1 MVLWVYPL
9 MRTPCF
15 ILLVLLLFGCTS
27 TKPEASLT
35 VEQAT
40 RIARQLANDKAAA
53 LYHWQPFLGSQPA
66 RLVANQ
72 WVWTEHQGFGYGDIQ
87 AEVKLAPDGT
97 AKKVE
102 IQILDSRNILPYH
115 RGF

>member
-40 RIARQLANDKAAA
+40 KIARQLANDKAAA

-102 IQILDSRNILPYH
+102 IQILDSRNILPY
-115 RGF
+115 REF

>member
-1 MVLWVYPL
+1 MGLPSYED
-9 MRTPCF
+9 T
-15 ILLVLLLFGCTS
+15 LFYIVGAAAGWLHQHKTG
-27 TKPEASLT
+27 ASLT

-87 AEVKLAPDGT
+87 ADVELAPDGT

-102 IQILDSRNILPYH
+102 IQILDSRNILP
-115 RGF
+115 

>member
-1 MVLWVYPL
+1 MVLWVYPIVK
-9 MRTPCF
+9 TPCF
-15 ILLVLLLFGCTS
+15 ILLALLLVGCAS
-27 TKPEASLT
+27 TKPGASLT

-53 LYHWQPFLGSQPA
+53 LYHWQPFLGSQTA

-87 AEVKLAPDGT
+87 ADVELAPDGT
-97 AKKVE
+97 PKKVE
-102 IQILDSRNILPYH
+102 IQILDSRNILPYY